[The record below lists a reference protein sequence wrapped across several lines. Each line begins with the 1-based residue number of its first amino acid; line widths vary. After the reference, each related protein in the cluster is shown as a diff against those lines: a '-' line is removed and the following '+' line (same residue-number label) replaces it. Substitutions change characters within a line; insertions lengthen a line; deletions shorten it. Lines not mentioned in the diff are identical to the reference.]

1 MINFF
6 LKLVYLVIIN
16 WFLFRI
22 NNIINGIML
31 ILFSVLLLSLN
42 DYFFNLNWIIW
53 VNIFMIEVMRL
64 NLIGVNVF
72 ENVLIL

>member
-1 MINFF
+1 MDFLNEFYYFLLISKKSLLINYF

-42 DYFFNLNWIIW
+42 DYF
-53 VNIFMIEVMRL
+53 
-64 NLIGVNVF
+64 LI
-72 ENVLIL
+72 